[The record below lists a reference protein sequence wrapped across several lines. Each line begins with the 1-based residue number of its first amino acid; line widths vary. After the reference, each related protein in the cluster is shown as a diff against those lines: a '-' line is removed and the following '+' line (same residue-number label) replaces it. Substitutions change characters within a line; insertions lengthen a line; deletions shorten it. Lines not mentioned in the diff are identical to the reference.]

1 MHMEPMHLAESG
13 IRECIPGVISR
24 SRIPGNETAA
34 FPEETGTA
42 DILAAESSN
51 RSDSEIRMY
60 SKHLTVTRIIAWC
73 VCGCCCYHGTV
84 ISLLLVSRCSG
95 RLGLTDAVRGRAA

>member
-1 MHMEPMHLAESG
+1 MTIVPSNHLQTVEAHAMHMEPMHLAESG
-13 IRECIPGVISR
+13 TRECIPGVISR

-73 VCGCCCYHGTV
+73 VCG
-84 ISLLLVSRCSG
+84 
-95 RLGLTDAVRGRAA
+95 AAATMEQ